1 MTSLLVSL
9 TIRADYSTA
18 VLRYISPNLYAPEG
32 ATCFEDKGVRPGL
45 QNMERLSAIW
55 QPLLSGVE
63 PGGSVGFGA
72 AGGQEVAGT
81 LGFVAE
87 EVDAEGELGAGFDA
101 LLVGV
106 GVAGCGGDEAIV
118 QADDGDVDEIQRGG
132 VGVEQGADDIAAD
145 EVVLDDFEVAA
156 DEDGTRIGIAGD
168 EVVDGS
174 IGERGVLEEDAAE
187 GDAAGW
193 DESGNDVAAGTGTED
208 AAGGVAGGRRDFQ
221 VVDGTVGV
229 VANDDGDDAE
239 VAGLA
244 LGDDDK
250 TGIAGGEVV
259 GGNVAAG
266 DIGGGVDFGCGRG
279 QGRWGGRG
287 RYDSFDETSHFD
299 FGLDQTGDFN
309 FHQTGD
315 FDLAGLEV
323 G

>member
-132 VGVEQGADDIAAD
+132 VGVE
-145 EVVLDDFEVAA
+145 VVKGGGSRNASPPTPVAGPA
-156 DEDGTRIGIAGD
+156 SPAF
-168 EVVDGS
+168 
-174 IGERGVLEEDAAE
+174 
-187 GDAAGW
+187 AAG
-193 DESGNDVAAGTGTED
+193 SAP
-208 AAGGVAGGRRDFQ
+208 
-221 VVDGTVGV
+221 
-229 VANDDGDDAE
+229 
-239 VAGLA
+239 GL
-244 LGDDDK
+244 
-250 TGIAGGEVV
+250 
-259 GGNVAAG
+259 
-266 DIGGGVDFGCGRG
+266 GCPSL
-279 QGRWGGRG
+279 
-287 RYDSFDETSHFD
+287 RYS
-299 FGLDQTGDFN
+299 
-309 FHQTGD
+309 
-315 FDLAGLEV
+315 
-323 G
+323 